1 MIQILLLLSLINGH
15 NISDNLPVVL
25 MHGII
30 SNCNNMNELKLFLE
44 INFNLQVIV
53 PEIGNGIHNSFNL
66 PLNIQGEMLCNDL
79 NSNQLLSNGF
89 NFIGVSQGGLLA
101 RYYIERCGKYQV
113 NNLITLVTP
122 HGGVYKKIVGR
133 IINMYSTYVQEHL
146 SIGSYWRD
154 PFNYD
159 EYLDVLLSNLNN
171 ECDSSNSSINLQ
183 RFSKLNNFVMVYSI
197 NDDVVS
203 PPESGKFSTY
213 KIGSLDIIPY
223 NNTIMYKALGLDI
236 FDEEE
241 RISIYQTDCLHKEHT
256 HKKCFRQLYNMF
268 QKFCT

>member
-89 NFIGVSQGGLLA
+89 NLIKFNLEFKLL
-101 RYYIERCGKYQV
+101 GPPLK
-113 NNLITLVTP
+113 
-122 HGGVYKKIVGR
+122 
-133 IINMYSTYVQEHL
+133 ST
-146 SIGSYWRD
+146 
-154 PFNYD
+154 
-159 EYLDVLLSNLNN
+159 
-171 ECDSSNSSINLQ
+171 
-183 RFSKLNNFVMVYSI
+183 FSPS
-197 NDDVVS
+197 
-203 PPESGKFSTY
+203 
-213 KIGSLDIIPY
+213 
-223 NNTIMYKALGLDI
+223 
-236 FDEEE
+236 
-241 RISIYQTDCLHKEHT
+241 C
-256 HKKCFRQLYNMF
+256 C
-268 QKFCT
+268 